1 MQFNYMLP
9 YAKTVAVTKIPP
21 HSTGFI
27 RGFLQ
32 KEFGKPTEFSED

>member
-27 RGFLQ
+27 RGLLQ
-32 KEFGKPTEFSED
+32 KEGKTTEFSED